1 MASGPEIKRQVGRG
15 KLEGSGLWDPHQI
28 CWEEE
33 KEGGSRCCCCR
44 ESIEIGGLGLERS
57 WG

>member
-1 MASGPEIKRQVGRG
+1 MASSPKIKRQVGRR

-28 CWEEE
+28 CWEEG

-44 ESIEIGGLGLERS
+44 ESVEIGGLGLERS